1 MASQA
6 IKEYDDFTGQDGY
19 VIVDGLDE
27 QTPGGKKLLST
38 IGGSASYT
46 IETLSGPYTVS
57 SNIVQVNIP
66 DNHKI
71 YEITNLPNDGETIQI
86 IPPTVTEDEVI
97 DVYINIEIPETDGTS
112 HLISVSNLNRMTD
125 AYGDAVDSSINK
137 YGGFAFIHL
146 IYKYYTLSKPSE
158 E

>member
-6 IKEYDDFTGQDGY
+6 IKEYDDFAGTNGY
-19 VIVDGLDE
+19 LIVDGLDE

-38 IGGSASYT
+38 IGGASYT

-57 SNIVQVNIP
+57 SNIAQVNIP

-125 AYGDAVDSSINK
+125 AHGDAVESTIDK

-146 IYKYYTLSKPSE
+146 IYKYYTLSKRSE

>member
-38 IGGSASYT
+38 IGGGASYT

-57 SNIVQVNIP
+57 SNICTVNIP

-86 IPPTVTEDEVI
+86 IPPSVTEDEVI

-125 AYGDAVDSSINK
+125 AHGDAVNGTINK
-137 YGGFAFIHL
+137 YDSFAFIHL
-146 IYKYYTLSKPSE
+146 IYKYYTLSKESQE
-158 E
+158 

>member
-19 VIVDGLDE
+19 VIVDGLDD

-38 IGGSASYT
+38 IGGASYA
-46 IETLSGPYTVS
+46 IETLSGPYTTVS

-97 DVYINIEIPETDGTS
+97 DVYINIEIPQTDGTS
-112 HLISVSNLNRMTD
+112 HIISVSNLNRMTD
-125 AYGDAVDSSINK
+125 AYGDAVNSSIDK
-137 YGGFAFIHL
+137 YGFAFIHL
-146 IYKYYTLSKPSE
+146 IYKYYTLSKRSE